1 MTPAKSSQHS
11 MHFGLDHSHCY
22 CWRQSSWIIQQ
33 LFLNLCWQE
42 MAILIRGCSV
52 IHWILNRPGSCL
64 HVKAQVLSPTCHF
77 RSSDFSQVLS
87 AGFWLLLCHVSRQR
101 VDEFTGHYHT
111 SYSKI
116 KSSHSPKRFGILMV
130 STSWKEKAL
139 RKWLKLPQHTKAWSK
154 LTGLILDREEIQW
167 WTAPS
172 GWHPAPVW
180 WVFMPSERLSPT
192 WRWKLIKDK
201 WGVLEM
207 ETVAPGESIKLNWHI
222 ILYFHML
229 FFQSHQQL
237 CKVDRVI

>member
-52 IHWILNRPGSCL
+52 ITGFSIEQGVASMSKP
-64 HVKAQVLSPTCHF
+64 K
-77 RSSDFSQVLS
+77 SSVPSATSGADFSQVLS

-111 SYSKI
+111 TYSEI

-154 LTGLILDREEIQW
+154 LTDW
-167 WTAPS
+167 S
-172 GWHPAPVW
+172 
-180 WVFMPSERLSPT
+180 
-192 WRWKLIKDK
+192 
-201 WGVLEM
+201 
-207 ETVAPGESIKLNWHI
+207 
-222 ILYFHML
+222 
-229 FFQSHQQL
+229 
-237 CKVDRVI
+237 